1 MIALVSLKAWAQ
13 GKAEDVKLGHAG
25 YEPGI
30 GTSKWGVGGGI
41 QFVHWHSFTSD
52 SSPASSLTNM
62 WGEGIRSICHDLWNV
77 NREKN

>member
-13 GKAEDVKLGHAG
+13 GKAEDVKLGHGG

-52 SSPASSLTNM
+52 SSLGIHLQTC
-62 WGEGIRSICHDLWNV
+62 EGKVLDQYVMTCGTL
-77 NREKN
+77 